1 MAMFS
6 MFIGELQQMRQVRQ
20 VQQDAGDG
28 SRGGDA
34 ARLQRKL
41 WRTEIGLAVIALGAV
56 AMFLDAAT
64 RLSGFTG

>member
-1 MAMFS
+1 MAMFG
-6 MFIGELQQMRQVRQ
+6 MFIGELQQMQQ
-20 VQQDAGDG
+20 VQHDAGDG
-28 SRGGDA
+28 SRGGDV

>member
-6 MFIGELQQMRQVRQ
+6 MFIGELQHLQQ
-20 VQQDAGDG
+20 VQHDAGDG

-64 RLSGFTG
+64 SLSGFTG